1 MGDLIRRVWRLLT
14 PRQRRRALWL
24 QAYFVLAGLVQ
35 MLGVASI
42 APFIALLANPGLI
55 TTHPLLQPVYAWS
68 GLATPTAFL
77 VGVALAL
84 MAIIIASN
92 AIVAFST
99 WLLMTFALRLSLEL
113 EQEVLRGYL
122 HRDFAEVA
130 RTDSAQLAWVFTNDL
145 PRFNYMVVQSLLT
158 FTSQALVVACVAA
171 ALVAYNPVVALT
183 AALIIGGGYLVTFA
197 WVRRRLAEHGATVV
211 QEGARRLRLFQESLG
226 GLKAIRLAGL
236 QPLYE
241 ARVTTSSQAT
251 MHAQVMLGVLAEL
264 PRFLLESLAFCALLA
279 FGAVLLLAGEAPQSV
294 VTTLSVYAMAGY
306 RLLPAAQNLFR
317 AAAAVRGNAE
327 VLPQLEADVG
337 RGRAITPP
345 APDSEAPFPEAPIVL
360 EGVGY
365 QYPGTNAPVLRGLDA
380 TIRRRAI
387 TVFVGASG
395 AGKSTL
401 ADLLLGLLPP
411 TTGRILVGGRPLAA
425 AIHGWQRQIG
435 YVPQELFLLDDSIAV
450 NIAFGDPAGM
460 DRARVER
467 AARAADLGPFLD
479 AVPGGID
486 YRVGERGALLS
497 GGQRQRLGIARAL
510 YREPAVLVLDEAT
523 SALDPQSEREVL
535 ATLRR
540 LAAATTV
547 IMVAHRP
554 AAIRAAD
561 EVLWLDG
568 GRLAGA
574 GTLAEVEAAH
584 PGFRA
589 LLAGAQREG

>member
-1 MGDLIRRVWRLLT
+1 M
-14 PRQRRRALWL
+14 
-24 QAYFVLAGLVQ
+24 
-35 MLGVASI
+35 
-42 APFIALLANPGLI
+42 
-55 TTHPLLQPVYAWS
+55 
-68 GLATPTAFL
+68 
-77 VGVALAL
+77 
-84 MAIIIASN
+84 
-92 AIVAFST
+92 
-99 WLLMTFALRLSLEL
+99 
-113 EQEVLRGYL
+113 
-122 HRDFAEVA
+122 
-130 RTDSAQLAWVFTNDL
+130 
-145 PRFNYMVVQSLLT
+145 
-158 FTSQALVVACVAA
+158 
-171 ALVAYNPVVALT
+171 
-183 AALIIGGGYLVTFA
+183 
-197 WVRRRLAEHGATVV
+197 
-211 QEGARRLRLFQESLG
+211 
-226 GLKAIRLAGL
+226 
-236 QPLYE
+236 
-241 ARVTTSSQAT
+241 
-251 MHAQVMLGVLAEL
+251 
-264 PRFLLESLAFCALLA
+264 
-279 FGAVLLLAGEAPQSV
+279 
-294 VTTLSVYAMAGY
+294 
-306 RLLPAAQNLFR
+306 
-317 AAAAVRGNAE
+317 
-327 VLPQLEADVG
+327 EADVR

-345 APDSEAPFPEAPIVL
+345 APDTEAPFPEAPIVL

-411 TTGRILVGGRPLAA
+411 TTGRILGGGRPLAP